1 VKKKKKEDRLSS
13 REVSRRKKRM
23 CRMERKGNKALARVR
38 NDIRICYPFANQI
51 ILTQLKKGN
60 KLPYHIGASN
70 KKLK

>member
-1 VKKKKKEDRLSS
+1 V
-13 REVSRRKKRM
+13 
-23 CRMERKGNKALARVR
+23 ERKGNKALARVR
-38 NDIRICYPFANQI
+38 NEIRICYPFANQI